1 MLPPRLDRL
10 PILTLEDGTHA
21 LLASDIRSRL
31 LGLALLDPLPQGVR
45 LLIPRCRSVHTF
57 GMRFA
62 LDVTFLGRD
71 DQPLRVVRGVPAGRV
86 LWCSRATAVLEQPC
100 A

>member
-1 MLPPRLDRL
+1 MPL
-10 PILTLEDGTHA
+10 IVLEDGTHA
-21 LLASDIRSRL
+21 LLANDLRSRL
-31 LGLALLDPLPQGVR
+31 FGLAYLDPLQAGVR

-62 LDVTFLGRD
+62 LDVTFLAHD

-86 LWCSRATAVLEQPC
+86 LWCTRATAVLEQPC

>member
-1 MLPPRLDRL
+1 MLPPRLERL
-10 PILTLEDGTHA
+10 PLIVLEDGTHT
-21 LLASDIRSRL
+21 LLACDARSRL
-31 LGLALLDPLPQGVR
+31 LGLAYLDPLPAGVR

-62 LDVTFLGRD
+62 LDLTFLDPD

-86 LWCSRATAVLEQPC
+86 LWCSRATAVLEQPSS
-100 A
+100 